1 MKSSEKALVLE
12 VLFQILHTAE
22 IRYQE
27 TKEFVV
33 RYDPFPSDYLSI
45 AVALERVGVA
55 QEIINRIVLLFDL
68 IPTEPD

>member
-1 MKSSEKALVLE
+1 MKASEKSLVLE

-22 IRYQE
+22 LRYQE
-27 TKEFVV
+27 TKDFVI

-55 QEIINRIVLLFDL
+55 QEVLNRMVLLLDL
-68 IPTEPD
+68 IPTEPN